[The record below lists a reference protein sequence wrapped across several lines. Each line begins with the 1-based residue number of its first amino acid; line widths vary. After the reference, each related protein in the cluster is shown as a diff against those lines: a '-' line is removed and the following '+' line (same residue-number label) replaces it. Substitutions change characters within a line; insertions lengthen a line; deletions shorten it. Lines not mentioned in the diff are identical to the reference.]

1 MQIKVTGVFFEG
13 GRSFLSLCGVW
24 SSRARNQSHSCYLS
38 RSCGKCQIPNSLCQA
53 GDLICIPALQGHSWS
68 CCITVGTSEKP
79 LLEFLL
85 TVCSTHSASFPVGIH
100 LLRAIGNFNALFG
113 KLMIFPKWLL
123 QTTSF
128 PPQPLLLP
136 PFTALHYPS
145 GYMRPLLCPLQTP
158 TSSIPLFH
166 QPDFPSS
173 ALPLPALVL
182 VPEVPCPPLRAIKGV
197 RTHLRTPQAEKG
209 KKIFGDRTGCFAH
222 LFGFLSHLSRYL
234 SSN

>member
-1 MQIKVTGVFFEG
+1 MDWNLPLFFFFLLLLFFFFFFFFFLAALWHVELL
-13 GRSFLSLCGVW
+13 GRGSAVVNYAVQQYW
-24 SSRARNQSHSCYLS
+24 
-38 RSCGKCQIPNSLCQA
+38 IPKPLCQA

-85 TVCSTHSASFPVGIH
+85 TVFSTHSASFPVGIH
-100 LLRAIGNFNALFG
+100 LLRAVGNFNALFG
-113 KLMIFPKWLL
+113 KLMIFPNWLL

-145 GYMRPLLCPLQTP
+145 GYMRHLLCPLQTP

-209 KKIFGDRTGCFAH
+209 KKYLETELDVLPIC
-222 LFGFLSHLSRYL
+222 LGF
-234 SSN
+234 